1 LIRFFRTV
9 VVYDLPLLEGSFT
22 STLAAKGRGGKYG
35 ACNLYPFLKMALA
48 ISKLPL
54 QEGEI

>member
-1 LIRFFRTV
+1 MISPSWR
-9 VVYDLPLLEGSFT
+9 GSFT
-22 STLAAKGRGGKYG
+22 STLAAKGRGGKCG
-35 ACNLYPFLKMALA
+35 ACNLYPLLKMAFA